1 MAVSR
6 AGSLLLLLLGLALG
20 AGGLALGTLLASGN
34 NGWPSALWYSVVG
47 LVAAP
52 VSTLSWTSRRSRRR
66 SVMAG
71 IALVAG
77 MLASMG
83 LMLDLTHEMSQISF
97 AWSQAPL
104 AVAGWILIWLSW
116 QASALA
122 RLILF
127 KPPKLRQ
134 RLSRQRREGTG

>member
-1 MAVSR
+1 
-6 AGSLLLLLLGLALG
+6 LLG
-20 AGGLALGTLLASGN
+20 AGGLALGTYLASGN

-52 VSTLSWTSRRSRRR
+52 VSTLAWTSRRSRRR
-66 SVMAG
+66 SMMAG
-71 IALVAG
+71 IALLAG
-77 MLASMG
+77 FVASMG
-83 LMLDLTHEMSQISF
+83 LLFDLTREMSQIRF
-97 AWSQAPL
+97 AWSQVPL
-104 AVAGWILIWLSW
+104 AVAGWLLIWVSW

-134 RLSRQRREGTG
+134 RLSRHREGA

>member
-1 MAVSR
+1 MAASR
-6 AGSLLLLLLGLALG
+6 SGSVLLLLSGLLLG
-20 AGGLALGTLLASGN
+20 AGGLALGTYLASGN

-52 VSTLSWTSRRSRRR
+52 VSMLSWTSRRSRRR
-66 SVMAG
+66 SAMAG
-71 IALVAG
+71 IALVVG
-77 MLASMG
+77 VVASMG
-83 LMLDLTHEMSQISF
+83 LLLDLTHEMSQISF

-104 AVAGWILIWLSW
+104 AVAGWILIWLFW
-116 QASALA
+116 HASALA

-134 RLSRQRREGTG
+134 RLSSRRREGAR